1 MQPAKD
7 CKNED
12 FGLKYLRRMNA
23 AVLYLETDTLQTLC
37 CLLYEHFFTEE
48 GVCISYEALKSDV

>member
-1 MQPAKD
+1 
-7 CKNED
+7 
-12 FGLKYLRRMNA
+12 MNA